1 MTVSLGEVR
10 AAAERIAGRVRR
22 TPVIEVAPGLTFKLE
37 LLQHTGSF
45 KPRGAFNRLL
55 AAKETGELDGQGIVT
70 ASGGNA
76 GLAAAY
82 AARELGVRARIFVP
96 VTAPAPKVAKLRTLE
111 AEVVQAGNEY
121 AEAYNAALQAR
132 DESGALLLHA
142 YDQPEVVAGQG
153 TVGLELV
160 DQVGAFDTVL
170 VAVGGGGL
178 IAGIATAIG
187 DSVRVVGVEPE
198 LAPTLH
204 RALEAGEPTDGP
216 VGGVAAD
223 SLGARRLGDL
233 AFEAVRRYDVA
244 SLLVGED
251 AIVAARNELWRDHHV
266 AVEHG
271 AAVAYAALT
280 SGAYKPAP
288 GEQVVVVVCG
298 ANTDPATLGQTLA
311 PAGAQD

>member
-1 MTVSLGEVR
+1 VVEVS
-10 AAAERIAGRVRR
+10 
-22 TPVIEVAPGLTFKLE
+22 PGLIFKLE

-55 AAKETGELDGQGIVT
+55 SAKERGELTGQGVVA

-82 AARELGVRARIFVP
+82 AARELGVPARIFVP
-96 VTAPAPKVAKLRTLE
+96 ANAPAPKVAKLRTLN
-111 AEVVQAGNEY
+111 AEVMQVGNEY
-121 AEAYNAALQAR
+121 AEAYQAALQAR

-153 TVGLELV
+153 TIGLELLE
-160 DQVGAFDTVL
+160 QAGTFDTVL

-178 IAGIATAIG
+178 IGGIATAIG
-187 DSVRVVGVEPE
+187 DNAQVIGVEPE
-198 LAPTLH
+198 LAAAFH
-204 RALEAGEPTDGP
+204 RALEAGEPVDGP

-233 AFEAVRRYDVA
+233 AFAAAQEYGVR
-244 SLLVGED
+244 SLVVDEG
-251 AIVAARNELWRDHHV
+251 AIVAARNELWREYHL

-271 AAVAYAALT
+271 AAVAYAALA
-280 SGAYKPAP
+280 SGVYQPAS
-288 GEQVVVVVCG
+288 GERVVVVVCG
-298 ANTDPATLGQTLA
+298 ANTDPATLS
-311 PAGAQD
+311 

>member
-1 MTVSLGEVR
+1 MTVSVGEVH

-22 TPVIEVAPGLTFKLE
+22 TPVIEVGPGHMFKLE

-55 AAKETGELDGQGIVT
+55 SAKETGELSGQGIVS

-82 AARELGVRARIFVP
+82 AARELGVPARIFVP
-96 VTAPAPKVAKLRTLE
+96 ANAPAQKAARLHKLE
-111 AEVVQAGNEY
+111 AEVIQVGNEY
-121 AEAYNAALQAR
+121 AEAYQAAVEAR
-132 DESGALLLHA
+132 DASGALLLHA

-153 TVGLELV
+153 TVGLELLE
-160 DQVGAFDTVL
+160 QAGRFDSVL

-187 DSVRVVGVEPE
+187 DNAQVISVEPE
-198 LAPTLH
+198 LSPALN
-204 RALEAGEPTDGP
+204 RALEAGEPVDVS

-233 AFEAVRRYDVA
+233 GFAAAQEHGVR
-244 SLLVGED
+244 SLLVSDD
-251 AIVAARNELWRDHHV
+251 AIVAARKELWHDYHL

-271 AAVAYAALT
+271 AATAYAALT
-280 SGAYKPAP
+280 SGVYRPAA
-288 GEQVVVVVCG
+288 GERVVVVVCG
-298 ANTDPATLGQTLA
+298 ANTDPATLI
-311 PAGAQD
+311 